1 MLAKIATASAIYAG
15 ISATGFALMRS
26 VFGVEYSDP
35 KMQYLGIS
43 FMLVSAAFVVFLL
56 RRRLLPLQ
64 WDGLDTLPKRYRVTL
79 GTLTVTTI
87 VTFAAA
93 PSSSHSAARLP
104 HLSSPQLF

>member
-43 FMLVSAAFVVFLL
+43 FMLVSAAFVAFLL
-56 RRRLLPLQ
+56 RRRLLPYSGMAQ
-64 WDGLDTLPKRYRVTL
+64 TPY
-79 GTLTVTTI
+79 
-87 VTFAAA
+87 
-93 PSSSHSAARLP
+93 PSAIESH
-104 HLSSPQLF
+104 